1 MHSLSS
7 LQSVC
12 VIYLSETLQEK
23 CPQMRCFQAQ
33 FASID
38 SDGSLIKCELL
49 HYPWYGAPRIS
60 FCVLGEGSIDI
71 MSTRTVKLVKAA
83 ISKVTL

>member
-1 MHSLSS
+1 MAQNSS
-7 LQSVC
+7 PG
-12 VIYLSETLQEK
+12 K
-23 CPQMRCFQAQ
+23 CFQAQ
-33 FASID
+33 FAFIGAD
-38 SDGSLIKCELL
+38 DNMIKCELL